1 MTDIVGQYPAR
12 AAEIRE
18 KNERLVLGLMFRA
31 GSMSQSE
38 IAASTGLK
46 APTVFRIFGEL
57 ERSRLISP
65 VDPPEGVSLDRK
77 GRRPTWYSVVP
88 DAYRLIG
95 LDFRAGYASVVVED
109 FSASVLCS
117 EESELPIGANATE
130 VYRLITKLINQ
141 ALNRSES
148 GGGPILG
155 IGVGAPGVV
164 DLARGEVIEYSR
176 IPGLA
181 GFPLG
186 SNLSRDFGAPVHM
199 GNNATVAAVAS
210 YRYGNH
216 RDVSGIFAILIR
228 SGVGGAFIRDGRPY
242 ESGGRTA
249 LEIGHMVMNP
259 DGPTC
264 ACGDSGCLEAYLA
277 EDVLLRSV
285 SSVVA
290 CHDMESLDKLIVAGN
305 QQVLDILT
313 KAARLLQR
321 AVRTIRH
328 LLEPDAFVIISRS
341 QALSDLLATEVTKGL
356 ASMRFPGGL
365 PPAVSGARWDPLMA
379 GRAACDMVFDA
390 YFS

>member
-1 MTDIVGQYPAR
+1 MTDTVNQFPAR

-31 GSMSQSE
+31 GCMSQSE
-38 IAASTGLK
+38 IAAATGLK

-57 ERSRLISP
+57 ERLGLISQ
-65 VDPPEGVSLDRK
+65 VDPPDSVSPDRK
-77 GRRPTWYSVVP
+77 GRRPTWYAVVP
-88 DAYRLIG
+88 GAYRLIG
-95 LDFRAGYASVVVED
+95 LDFRAGYASVVIED
-109 FSASVLCS
+109 FSASVLYS
-117 EESELPIGANATE
+117 EDKALPIGADARE
-130 VYRLITKLINQ
+130 LYELISRLISQ
-141 ALNRSES
+141 ALERPESS
-148 GGGPILG
+148 GGPVLG

-186 SNLSRDFGAPVHM
+186 VTLSREFGAPVHM

-216 RDVSGIFAILIR
+216 RDASGIFAILIR

-242 ESGGRTA
+242 ESSGRTA

-259 DGPTC
+259 DGPIC
-264 ACGDSGCLEAYLA
+264 ACGDTGCLEAYLA

-285 SSVVA
+285 SSIA
-290 CHDMESLDKLIVAGN
+290 TCPDMETLDGLILAGN
-305 QQVLDILT
+305 QHVIEVLT
-313 KAARLLQR
+313 EAARLLQR

-328 LLEPDAFVIISRS
+328 MLEPDAFVIISRS
-341 QALSDLLATEVTKGL
+341 QALSDLFAREVSKGL
-356 ASMRFPGGL
+356 ATMRFPGGL
-365 PPAVSGARWDPLMA
+365 PPVVSGARWDPLMA

-390 YFS
+390 FFS